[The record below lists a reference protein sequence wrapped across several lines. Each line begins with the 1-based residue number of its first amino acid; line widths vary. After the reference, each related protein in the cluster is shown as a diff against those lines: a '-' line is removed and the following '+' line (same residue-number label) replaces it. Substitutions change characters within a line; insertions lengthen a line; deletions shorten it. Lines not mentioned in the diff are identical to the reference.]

1 MNDCIRRSGYALDA
15 RHAQR
20 APCES
25 DRTGGK
31 GVYQVRLE
39 LEMHGDWAVQIDL
52 SGAVRDRVIAMLRF
66 EEKEVTDVKPSS
78 SRRGH

>member
-1 MNDCIRRSGYALDA
+1 
-15 RHAQR
+15 
-20 APCES
+20 
-25 DRTGGK
+25 
-31 GVYQVRLE
+31 
-39 LEMHGDWAVQIDL
+39 MHGDWAVQIDL